1 MSKGIRI
8 LALLASVI
16 AAGVTTTLA
25 QELRSTNQVP
35 GLLGQTSDEVTI
47 TNMNAKTVNIV
58 YWDGDWKPIEIVP
71 NGKVSLKGQADG
83 LRVRF
88 NDGVAAQ
95 SVILK
100 DLGGSYAITRNE
112 AGRWA
117 IQPYAEVAGG
127 GTGLRSR

>member
-8 LALLASVI
+8 LALVASMI
-16 AAGVTTTLA
+16 GAGANMAIA

-35 GLLGQTSDEVTI
+35 GLLGQRSDEITI
-47 TNMNAKTVNIV
+47 TNTNLKAVNIV

-100 DLGGSYAITRNE
+100 DLGGSYAVTANE
-112 AGRWA
+112 QGRWV
-117 IQPYAEVAGG
+117 IKPYEEVAGG
-127 GTGLRSR
+127 DTGLRSR

>member
-1 MSKGIRI
+1 MSRGMRI
-8 LALLASVI
+8 LALAAAIV
-16 AAGVTTTLA
+16 AAGVNMAIA
-25 QELRSTNQVP
+25 QELRSSNQVP
-35 GLLGQTSDEVTI
+35 GLLGQKSDEITI
-47 TNMNAKTVNIV
+47 TNVNPKPVNIV

-71 NGKVSLKGQADG
+71 NGRVSLKAQADG

-100 DLGGSYAITRNE
+100 DLGSVYAITNE

-117 IQPYAEVAGG
+117 IKPFDEVAGT